1 MEGGREV
8 KAIVVSEKGG
18 PENLVLRDV
27 DDPSPGPGDL
37 LVEVKAAG
45 LNFIDTYHRGGLYP
59 MDFPMTPG
67 LEGAGSV
74 RSAGSDVEGFAEG
87 DRVAWVNS
95 IGSYAELNL
104 VAAESAIPV
113 PDDVSD
119 DEAAAVLLQGI
130 TAHYLAKD
138 TFPLSSE
145 HRCLIHAGAGGV
157 GILLTQ
163 IAKLAGAEVITTV
176 GTEDKAE
183 LSRESGSDHVIV
195 YTQDDFKDVIVDA
208 YGSNGIDVV
217 YDGVGAATFDKG
229 LDVLRPRG
237 TMVTFGNASGPVP
250 DISPLELMR
259 RGSLFLTR
267 PTMFD
272 YIETREKLLER
283 ASDLFD
289 WIAADKLDVRIG
301 EHYALE
307 DAAEAHRALE
317 GRRTT
322 GKVLLHP

>member
-18 PENLVLRDV
+18 PEKLVLREV
-27 DDPSPGPGDL
+27 DDPSPGQGEL
-37 LVEVKAAG
+37 LVEINAAG

-67 LEGAGSV
+67 LEGAGIV
-74 RSAGSDVEGFAEG
+74 RAAGSDVDGFSEG
-87 DRVAWVNS
+87 DRVAWVNAM
-95 IGSYAELNL
+95 GSYAELNI
-104 VAAESAIPV
+104 VPAQSAIPV

-138 TFPLSSE
+138 TFSLSSD

-163 IAKLAGAEVITTV
+163 IAKAAGAEVVTTV
-176 GTEDKAE
+176 GTENKAE
-183 LSRESGSDHVIV
+183 LSRQAGSDHVIV
-195 YTQDDFKDVIVDA
+195 YTDDDFKAVIIDA
-208 YGSNGIDVV
+208 YGADGIDVV
-217 YDGVGAATFDKG
+217 YDGVGAATFEKG
-229 LDVLRPRG
+229 LEVLKPRG
-237 TMVTFGNASGPVP
+237 MMVTFGNASGPVP
-250 DISPLELMR
+250 EISPLELMR

-272 YIETREKLLER
+272 YIESREKLLER

-289 WIAADKLDVRIG
+289 WIAADQLDVQIG
-301 EHYALE
+301 EHYPLE
-307 DAAEAHRALE
+307 KAADAHRALE

>member
-1 MEGGREV
+1 M

-18 PENLVLRDV
+18 PEKLVLRDV
-27 DDPSPGPGDL
+27 SDPGPGPGEL

-67 LEGAGSV
+67 LEGAGV
-74 RSAGSDVEGFAEG
+74 IRSAGGDVEGFSEG
-87 DRVAWVNS
+87 DRVGWVNS
-95 IGSYAELNL
+95 IGSYAELN
-104 VAAESAIPV
+104 VVDAEGAIPI
-113 PDDVSD
+113 PDEVTD

-157 GILLTQ
+157 GLLLTQ
-163 IAKLAGAEVITTV
+163 IAKLAGAEVVTTV
-176 GTEDKAE
+176 GTENKAE
-183 LSRESGSDHVIV
+183 LSRRAGSDHVIV
-195 YTQDDFKDVIVDA
+195 YTQEDFREVIVGT
-208 YGSNGIDVV
+208 YGSSGIDVV
-217 YDGVGAATFDKG
+217 FDGVGAATFEKG
-229 LDVLRPRG
+229 LDVLKPRG
-237 TMVTFGNASGPVP
+237 MMVTFGNASGPVP
-250 DISPLELMR
+250 EISPLELMR

-283 ASDLFD
+283 ASDLFE
-289 WIAADKLDVRIG
+289 WIADNELDVRIG
-301 EHYALE
+301 EHFQLA

>member
-18 PENLVLRDV
+18 PEKLVIREV
-27 DDPSPGPGDL
+27 DDPSPGPDEL

-67 LEGAGSV
+67 LEGAGV
-74 RSAGSDVEGFAEG
+74 IRSTGASVEGLSEG

-95 IGSYAELNL
+95 LGSYAELNVL
-104 VAAESAIPV
+104 PAESAIPI
-113 PDDVSD
+113 PHDVSD

-157 GILLTQ
+157 GLLLTQ
-163 IAKLAGAEVITTV
+163 IAKLAGAEVVTTV

-183 LSRESGSDHVIV
+183 LSRQAGSDHVIV
-195 YTQDDFKDVIVDA
+195 YTQEDFKEAIVEA
-208 YGSNGIDVV
+208 YGSDGIDVV
-217 YDGVGAATFDKG
+217 YDGVGAATFEKG
-229 LDVLRPRG
+229 LDVLKQRG
-237 TMVTFGNASGPVP
+237 MMVTFGNASGPP
-250 DISPLELMR
+250 PEISPLVLSQK
-259 RGSLFLTR
+259 GSLFLTR
-267 PTMFD
+267 PTMFH
-272 YIETREKLLER
+272 YIATREKMLER

-301 EHYALE
+301 EHFALE

>member
-1 MEGGREV
+1 M

-18 PENLVLRDV
+18 PEKLVLREV

-67 LEGAGSV
+67 LEGAGVV
-74 RSAGSDVEGFAEG
+74 RSTADDVEGFSEG

-95 IGSYAELNL
+95 IASYAELKT
-104 VAAESAIPV
+104 VPAESAIPI
-113 PDDVSD
+113 PGEVSD

-130 TAHYLAKD
+130 TAHYLAND

-157 GILLTQ
+157 GLLLTQ
-163 IAKLAGAEVITTV
+163 IAKLAGAEVVTTV

-183 LSRESGSDHVIV
+183 ISRRAGSDRVIV
-195 YTQDDFKDVIVDA
+195 YTQEDFKEAIVDE
-208 YGSNGIDVV
+208 YGSDAIDVV
-217 YDGVGAATFDKG
+217 YDGVGSATFEKG
-229 LDVLRPRG
+229 LDVLKPRG
-237 TMVTFGNASGPVP
+237 MMVTFGNASGPP
-250 DISPLELMR
+250 PEISPLILSQK
-259 RGSLFLTR
+259 GSLFLTR
-267 PTMFD
+267 PTMFH
-272 YIETREKLLER
+272 YIETREKLLGR
-283 ASDLFD
+283 AGDLFG
-289 WIAADKLDVRIG
+289 WIASGDLDVRIG
-301 EHYALE
+301 EHFALE
-307 DAAEAHRALE
+307 DAADAHRALE

>member
-322 GKVLLHP
+322 GKVLLHA